1 MSSWVLPFLPH
12 WLLSVVFDRTLSAT
26 AVVPARKRNSGT
38 YTTKPPTNKDRT
50 ENAWLT
56 MTGKTS
62 ITWFGP
68 VPRVTITKPELVR
81 EVLSN
86 KFGHYEKLKF
96 GKLQRMLHNG
106 LGSHEGEKWAKHRR
120 IINPAFH
127 LEKLKVKFLS
137 TWLAKKNPVDMNMC
151 LPMQCYISQR
161 RQDYNYIYTEDVKCM
176 CFFCLPFPE
185 DVTGFRRVLHG
196 SGEEVGRPSC
206 RWTAVRGGCVA

>member
-1 MSSWVLPFLPH
+1 
-12 WLLSVVFDRTLSAT
+12 
-26 AVVPARKRNSGT
+26 
-38 YTTKPPTNKDRT
+38 
-50 ENAWLT
+50 

-96 GKLQRMLHNG
+96 RKLQRMLHNG

-137 TWLAKKNPVDMNMC
+137 TWLAKKKI
-151 LPMQCYISQR
+151 LS
-161 RQDYNYIYTEDVKCM
+161 T
-176 CFFCLPFPE
+176 
-185 DVTGFRRVLHG
+185 
-196 SGEEVGRPSC
+196 
-206 RWTAVRGGCVA
+206 

>member
-26 AVVPARKRNSGT
+26 AVVPARKRNSVT

-137 TWLAKKNPVDMNMC
+137 TWLAKKKSCRHEHVPANAV
-151 LPMQCYISQR
+151 LYISTTPGLQLH
-161 RQDYNYIYTEDVKCM
+161 IYRGCKM
-176 CFFCLPFPE
+176 H
-185 DVTGFRRVLHG
+185 VLFL
-196 SGEEVGRPSC
+196 SSIS
-206 RWTAVRGGCVA
+206 RGCYRLSPRAARIW